1 MAVEVSAG
9 HRGTPTHVEESL
21 VEKEKERLA
30 ENGEMLKRKE
40 KELEAE
46 RALIESERNNLESE
60 RKKMLEEKVAI
71 ELERREMLEME
82 DRKNEETLKHDEKSQ
97 EAMIKNSHEY
107 LCLKKEKTELETKL
121 NEVEKQSFEDKTK
134 LCGRVRQLQ
143 KAVADATAAKEKEES
158 RQMSVR
164 RQEKEFRERALEEL
178 GSKDLRIEDLEAEV
192 LRLKKVAEE
201 GKATTS
207 NQLKRFPEVG
217 DAEACKDLECLREND
232 EAKPMT
238 SSISPVKCVL
248 CSKESLFPVSSFIF
262 HIARDHMFDQYR
274 VAGMPS
280 EGEQVA
286 RFLKL
291 LEEKAK
297 KKVETKVHLLE
308 KSLLEAQER
317 LDSGRAGISS
327 MESFASINLERVK
340 LQKETKELRTIVKE
354 QKCKIMLLEG
364 EQLALISRKESL
376 EKQFSGESIKIAE
389 LEAALQNQ
397 DALRGEVEEL
407 KKRDAHLGEQLNRKC
422 KEAKDETRR
431 RRAWRDKYEAK
442 KVEVNILKSNSEDLT
457 CDLERLSEV
466 LGQEEDKYVAKKIE
480 ANILK
485 AKLEDMTFD
494 LERLSE
500 LFDRERRQNKEDL
513 AAVVQK
519 VEGLEERDENLDKV
533 ANFVWSEVE
542 DEIYRGDKQ
551 GFTDIECKFSV
562 LIDESM
568 LGKNCPV
575 FHHSVESGAGDS
587 EESQMEWE
595 CLNQASK
602 RPRLDSTVSSY
613 ASEKEERAGDDFP
626 RMAFREVLV
635 VVEANEAV
643 DEIFDL
649 KVASRMK
656 K

>member
-1 MAVEVSAG
+1 M
-9 HRGTPTHVEESL
+9 
-21 VEKEKERLA
+21 
-30 ENGEMLKRKE
+30 
-40 KELEAE
+40 
-46 RALIESERNNLESE
+46 
-60 RKKMLEEKVAI
+60 
-71 ELERREMLEME
+71 
-82 DRKNEETLKHDEKSQ
+82 
-97 EAMIKNSHEY
+97 
-107 LCLKKEKTELETKL
+107 
-121 NEVEKQSFEDKTK
+121 EDKTK

-178 GSKDLRIEDLEAEV
+178 DSKDLRIKDLEAEV
-192 LRLKKVAEE
+192 LRLEKVAEE

-207 NQLKRFPEVG
+207 NELKRFPEVE
-217 DAEACKDLECLREND
+217 DAEAYKSLECFGEND

-238 SSISPVKCVL
+238 SSISQVKCVL

-286 RFLKL
+286 RFLKH

-297 KKVETKVHLLE
+297 KKVETKMHHLE

-317 LDSGRAGISS
+317 LDSGRE
-327 MESFASINLERVK
+327 MESFASINLEKVK
-340 LQKETKELRTIVKE
+340 MQREAKELRTINKE

-364 EQLALISRKESL
+364 EQLALISRKETL

-397 DALRGEVEEL
+397 DALRREVEEV
-407 KKRDAHLGEQLNRKC
+407 KKRNAHLGEQLNRKC

-442 KVEVNILKSNSEDLT
+442 KVEMDVLKSNSEDLT
-457 CDLERLSEV
+457 CDLERLSEA
-466 LGQEEDKYVAKKIE
+466 LGQAEDKYEAKRIE

-485 AKLEDMTFD
+485 AKLEDITFD

-500 LFDRERRQNKEDL
+500 LFDREKRQNKEDL

-519 VEGLEERDENLDKV
+519 VEALKERDENLDKV

-551 GFTDIECKFSV
+551 GFTDIECKISG
-562 LIDESM
+562 LIDERM
-568 LGKNCPV
+568 LGKNRPV
-575 FHHSVESGAGDS
+575 FHYSVESGSDDS

-595 CLNQASK
+595 CHNQASK

-613 ASEKEERAGDDFP
+613 DSGKDELGDNFP
-626 RMAFREVLV
+626 RMAFRDVLV

-643 DEIFDL
+643 EEIFDL

>member
-1 MAVEVSAG
+1 M
-9 HRGTPTHVEESL
+9 
-21 VEKEKERLA
+21 
-30 ENGEMLKRKE
+30 E

-46 RALIESERNNLESE
+46 RALIESERNNLRSE
-60 RKKMLEEKVAI
+60 RKKMQEEKVAI

-178 GSKDLRIEDLEAEV
+178 GSKDLRIEDFEAEV

-207 NQLKRFPEVG
+207 DQLKRFPEVE
-217 DAEACKDLECLREND
+217 DAEPCKDLECVREND

-238 SSISPVKCVL
+238 SSISQVKCVL

-286 RFLKL
+286 RFLK
-291 LEEKAK
+291 
-297 KKVETKVHLLE
+297 LLE

-407 KKRDAHLGEQLNRKC
+407 KKRNAHLGERLNRKC

-442 KVEVNILKSNSEDLT
+442 KVEVTILKSNSEDLT

-466 LGQEEDKYVAKKIE
+466 LGQEEDKYEAKKIE

-500 LFDRERRQNKEDL
+500 LFDRERRQDERTWLLWCGMSNVWRKET
-513 AAVVQK
+513 K
-519 VEGLEERDENLDKV
+519 
-533 ANFVWSEVE
+533 
-542 DEIYRGDKQ
+542 I
-551 GFTDIECKFSV
+551 
-562 LIDESM
+562 
-568 LGKNCPV
+568 
-575 FHHSVESGAGDS
+575 
-587 EESQMEWE
+587 
-595 CLNQASK
+595 
-602 RPRLDSTVSSY
+602 
-613 ASEKEERAGDDFP
+613 
-626 RMAFREVLV
+626 
-635 VVEANEAV
+635 
-643 DEIFDL
+643 
-649 KVASRMK
+649 
-656 K
+656 

>member
-1 MAVEVSAG
+1 
-9 HRGTPTHVEESL
+9 
-21 VEKEKERLA
+21 
-30 ENGEMLKRKE
+30 
-40 KELEAE
+40 
-46 RALIESERNNLESE
+46 
-60 RKKMLEEKVAI
+60 
-71 ELERREMLEME
+71 
-82 DRKNEETLKHDEKSQ
+82 
-97 EAMIKNSHEY
+97 
-107 LCLKKEKTELETKL
+107 
-121 NEVEKQSFEDKTK
+121 
-134 LCGRVRQLQ
+134 
-143 KAVADATAAKEKEES
+143 
-158 RQMSVR
+158 
-164 RQEKEFRERALEEL
+164 
-178 GSKDLRIEDLEAEV
+178 
-192 LRLKKVAEE
+192 
-201 GKATTS
+201 
-207 NQLKRFPEVG
+207 
-217 DAEACKDLECLREND
+217 
-232 EAKPMT
+232 
-238 SSISPVKCVL
+238 
-248 CSKESLFPVSSFIF
+248 
-262 HIARDHMFDQYR
+262 
-274 VAGMPS
+274 
-280 EGEQVA
+280 
-286 RFLKL
+286 
-291 LEEKAK
+291 
-297 KKVETKVHLLE
+297 
-308 KSLLEAQER
+308 
-317 LDSGRAGISS
+317 
-327 MESFASINLERVK
+327 MESFASMNLEKVK
-340 LQKETKELRTIVKE
+340 MQREAKQLRAIVKE
-354 QKCKIMLLEG
+354 QKCRIMLLEE
-364 EQLALISRKESL
+364 EQLALINRKESL
-376 EKQFSGESIKIAE
+376 EKLSSGESIKIAE

-407 KKRDAHLGEQLNRKC
+407 KKRNALLGERLDRKC

-457 CDLERLSEV
+457 PDLERLSEV
-466 LGQEEDKYVAKKIE
+466 LGQEEDKYEAKKIE

-500 LFDRERRQNKEDL
+500 LFDRENKEDL

-533 ANFVWSEVE
+533 TNFVWSEVE

-551 GFTDIECKFSV
+551 GFTDIECKFSG
-562 LIDESM
+562 LLDENM

-575 FHHSVESGAGDS
+575 FHCSVESGTDDS